1 MRQRN
6 YGRDFELTFRMGFTL
21 LLLALVYVF
30 FLGLLM
36 FAGIPWEF
44 VLILAIGMA
53 FFQYFMSDK
62 LVLATTG
69 AKEVSAEE
77 EPRLH
82 ATVER
87 LAAIADIPKPKK
99 IAVMETHVPNA
110 FATGRNPKNAV
121 IAVTRGL
128 MSRLNERELE
138 AGART
143 RTGACEEP
151 RCYGAH
157 MGEHHRDSGGLPI
170 ANAILD

>member
-1 MRQRN
+1 MRQRD
-6 YGRDFELTFRMGFTL
+6 YGRDLELTFRMGFTMMM
-21 LLLALVYVF
+21 LAVVYVF

-36 FAGIPWEF
+36 MAGIPWEM
-44 VLILAIGMA
+44 VLIIAVAMA

-69 AKEVSAEE
+69 AKEVTAEQ

-82 ATVER
+82 GIIER
-87 LAAIADIPKPKK
+87 LVAIADMPKPKK

-128 MSRLNERELE
+128 MTRLNERELE
-138 AGART
+138 AVLGH
-143 RTGACEEP
+143 EL
-151 RCYGAH
+151 AH
-157 MGEHHRDSGGLPI
+157 VK
-170 ANAILD
+170 NAT